1 MYQKNVLCGHTF
13 QMANKDVGQELW
25 PQSWLWKRLYV
36 VYSDRKK
43 IHKTLLSKWPNLIDK
58 NEVCS
63 FFKHLY

>member
-1 MYQKNVLCGHTF
+1 MYQKNVSCGHTC

-43 IHKTLLSKWPNLIDK
+43 YIKLYYLSDLI
-58 NEVCS
+58 
-63 FFKHLY
+63 